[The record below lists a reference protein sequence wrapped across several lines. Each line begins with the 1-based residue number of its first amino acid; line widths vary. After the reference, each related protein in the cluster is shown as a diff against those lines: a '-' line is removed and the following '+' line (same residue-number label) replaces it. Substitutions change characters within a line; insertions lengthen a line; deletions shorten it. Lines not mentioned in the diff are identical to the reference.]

1 MERTIDEKLFFK
13 MMRFS
18 HHMKRNMLH
27 TPELPH
33 GRGPQAPGMRGPC
46 GGPHGPEMRG
56 PNGPE
61 MRGPQ
66 GLHGPEMRG
75 PQGPQPGMRGPQPG
89 MHGPGRACPQMPGA
103 HGGPHMDPF
112 KRQAFAQARLL
123 SVLTE
128 HEGGVRQK
136 VLAEAMRINPSSTS
150 ELISKLES
158 EGYVARTVDPDDKR
172 ATLIA
177 LTEVGR
183 ARAYE
188 LEDEKNEKFAKVFEP
203 LTEKEKEQ
211 LLKLLE
217 KLVPTPERPTE

>member
-1 MERTIDEKLFFK
+1 

-18 HHMKRNMLH
+18 HQIKRDMMH
-27 TPELPH
+27 APH
-33 GRGPQAPGMRGPC
+33 GHGMHGHGACPKMPGP
-46 GGPHGPEMRG
+46 GPHMT
-56 PNGPE
+56 
-61 MRGPQ
+61 
-66 GLHGPEMRG
+66 
-75 PQGPQPGMRGPQPG
+75 G
-89 MHGPGRACPQMPGA
+89 MHGPHC
-103 HGGPHMDPF
+103 HGMHGHGHGMHMNPM
-112 KRQAFAQARLL
+112 KRKAFAQARLL
-123 SVLTE
+123 SLLTE
-128 HEGGVRQK
+128 HEDGVRQR
-136 VLAEAMRINPSSTS
+136 VLAEEMRINPSSTS

-188 LEDEKNEKFAKVFEP
+188 MEDERNEKFAKVFEP

>member
-1 MERTIDEKLFFK
+1 MERTIDERLFFK

-18 HHMKRNMLH
+18 HQIKRDMMR
-27 TPELPH
+27 PRPH
-33 GRGPQAPGMRGPC
+33 
-46 GGPHGPEMRG
+46 GPHGPEMRG
-56 PNGPE
+56 PHGPCGHGPKGPGMQGPCGMHAE
-61 MRGPQ
+61 GPRGP
-66 GLHGPEMRG
+66 HGP
-75 PQGPQPGMRGPQPG
+75 
-89 MHGPGRACPQMPGA
+89 HGP
-103 HGGPHMDPF
+103 HGHGPHDP
-112 KRQAFAQARLL
+112 KRMQAFAQARLL
-123 SVLTE
+123 SLLTE
-128 HEGGVRQK
+128 YENGVRQK
-136 VLAEAMRINPSSTS
+136 VLAEEMRINPSSTS

-188 LEDEKNEKFAKVFEP
+188 MEDERNEKFAKVFEP
-203 LTEKEKEQ
+203 LTAKEKEQ

>member
-1 MERTIDEKLFFK
+1 MERTIDERLFFK

-18 HHMKRNMLH
+18 HQIKRDMMR
-27 TPELPH
+27 PQH
-33 GRGPQAPGMRGPC
+33 GLC
-46 GGPHGPEMRG
+46 GQESPEMRG
-56 PNGPE
+56 PHAHGGPGMHGPCGMHAE
-61 MRGPQ
+61 GPRGP
-66 GLHGPEMRG
+66 HG
-75 PQGPQPGMRGPQPG
+75 PG
-89 MHGPGRACPQMPGA
+89 MHGPGM
-103 HGGPHMDPF
+103 HGPHGPHMDPM
-112 KRQAFAQARLL
+112 KRKAFAQARLL
-123 SVLTE
+123 SLLTE
-128 HEGGVRQK
+128 YEKGVRQK
-136 VLAEAMRINPSSTS
+136 VLAEEMKINPSSTS

-188 LEDEKNEKFAKVFEP
+188 MEDERNEKFAKVFEP